1 MALGIETGG
10 FQLPQMQVAPADY
23 SALAGMR
30 PLQFGASAQSPL
42 VFQPTQQWQVPS
54 AKPELVA
61 QGIAEGASNA
71 LKTISA
77 VYLDEQKAKRED
89 AQLTRKLE
97 AETAKEKLKFE
108 QDLKLQEIKNRGELE
123 RAKIIHGGKGVL
135 SDLGLGESDI
145 ASFQAAADELKEM
158 GRIDEAEAI
167 EGKIRQATNTQVVGS
182 RLEAVLPA
190 ERTKET
196 VKLQPFLR
204 DAQKPVQAERP
215 KLEGAE
221 PVDFLLSSGPS
232 PAEALRAIDAT
243 SVAPDAERILMRSV
257 APDAERILMRSVI
270 QRPAVPGA
278 IDAGSVLAG
287 SQITAT
293 PFAPKGEEIAPPQ
306 AKAVDLIPDDVRK
319 RIAALASGAALT
331 GRERQDVEAA
341 LRKSFDAA
349 PDASAIKKQ
358 FEIPDEG
365 PARPTRD
372 IVDTVYQNQRER
384 ESVGKTFSKG
394 TPFEKGIFYNRNA
407 AQLEANREYM
417 GYGKAEIKEHL
428 NESKGTRYYT
438 VERKGPDEKLALM
451 EKKSIQSGLSN
462 LQSQFKSDADIKLI
476 TAQRPAL
483 SAFIA
488 GYEEAQKGGPAAKIA
503 DIELVDQYIKVMKG
517 GLVTESQYAQVTGG
531 EGMGFFGKPDYLVKM
546 LVGGKLT
553 PVERQAMAN
562 TLFAAANRGAENVNN
577 YISRLRNTLKREY
590 PGIPEENMPHY
601 FPTYKTSE
609 SISKEMDSVLAS
621 MNALAQK
628 GRLARDSGKDDEAN
642 LIKTKLTELAAKNAE
657 MRKEKEEAEKSGAI
671 IVTQKYRDD
680 DGKLVEYPFGW
691 PPYFGRG
698 VTATSVTEQAE

>member
-1 MALGIETGG
+1 MAFGIETGG

-42 VFQPTQQWQVPS
+42 LFQPTQQWQIPS

-97 AETAKEKLKFE
+97 AEAAKEKLKFQ

-145 ASFQAAADELKEM
+145 ASLQAAAVEADEKGNTELA
-158 GRIDEAEAI
+158 DS
-167 EGKIRQATNTQVVGS
+167 IRLQITQATNAQAVGD
-182 RLEAVLPA
+182 RLQTVLPA
-190 ERTKET
+190 KKPEAT
-196 VKLQPFLR
+196 VPLKPFLG
-204 DAQKPVQAERP
+204 DAQKPAQAERP
-215 KLEGAE
+215 KLEGAA
-221 PVDFLLSSGPS
+221 PVDFFFSSGPS
-232 PAEALRAIDAT
+232 PTEALRAIDA
-243 SVAPDAERILMRSV
+243 
-257 APDAERILMRSVI
+257 
-270 QRPAVPGA
+270 
-278 IDAGSVLAG
+278 GSMFSG

-293 PFAPKGEEIAPPQ
+293 PFVTAETSTKSTDVKKPEIQEIAP
-306 AKAVDLIPDDVRK
+306 KRVGAVDLIPDSVRSSISK
-319 RIAALASGAALT
+319 LGSGDALT
-331 GRERQDVEAA
+331 GREKQDVEAA
-341 LRKSFDAA
+341 MRKSFDAA

-384 ESVGKTFSKG
+384 ESAGKVFAKG
-394 TPFEKGIFYNRNA
+394 KPLERGIFNNRAA
-407 AQLEANREYM
+407 AQFEADREYK

-428 NESKGTRYYT
+428 NESKGTKYYT

-476 TAQRPAL
+476 TANRPAL

-562 TLFAAANRGAENVNN
+562 TLFAAANRSADNVNN

-621 MNALAQK
+621 MNELAQK
-628 GRLARDSGKDDEAN
+628 GRSARDSGKDDEAN
-642 LIKTKLTELAAKNAE
+642 AIKVKLTELAAKNAE

-671 IVTQKYRDD
+671 IVTQKYKDEN
-680 DGKLVEYPFGW
+680 GNLVEYPFGW